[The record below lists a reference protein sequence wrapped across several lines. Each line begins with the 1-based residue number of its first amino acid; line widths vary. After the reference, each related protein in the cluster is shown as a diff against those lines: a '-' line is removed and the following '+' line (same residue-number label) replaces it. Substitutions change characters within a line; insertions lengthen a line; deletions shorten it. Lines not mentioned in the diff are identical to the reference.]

1 MLVLVTL
8 LEDAPVAGKCE
19 HVVVPGSAL
28 YCQRWRKCQAAAE
41 TGFLCL
47 RLVNSLVVESPW
59 TLSFCVSRKRVTDR
73 DLRKTLVGAL
83 WGMIPSLSWNCISF
97 AHYSAD
103 LI

>member
-41 TGFLCL
+41 TGFSC
-47 RLVNSLVVESPW
+47 SSTFASMVVDSSW
-59 TLSFCVSRKRVTDR
+59 TLFFCVSRKRVTDR

-83 WGMIPSLSWNCISF
+83 WGMIPSLSWNCIS
-97 AHYSAD
+97 
-103 LI
+103 LKRN